1 MCLVM
6 VENQS
11 SNTSQSVGHSNAP
24 NLNEA
29 KTNIDRMLALLQSK
43 GKMDVNTLALSLDT
57 PASVIDDWAKIL
69 ESANMVKISYELGKM
84 YIEPFSNVA
93 NTQNIDN
100 IINNKKE
107 QLKRDIDV
115 QYILLEKLVNS
126 ANSTSAD
133 IRGAEFKFSKEYPEI
148 RKTIKKLNKLLSELN
163 KYNLKVEGLN
173 KNTSSEYTK
182 VNSDYK
188 ELVSNINELSNGPI
202 ENDLKTLNIKLSKT
216 LGDMVSK
223 KTDLENIRKDNL
235 KEIENIKKDLEFH
248 YKDAL
253 ASINSFNKSINDQV
267 AKVRLDISKNIKSIN
282 KDKASLNAT
291 IKSYNTLMSLYNKTS
306 GKVDQKKI
314 EEIYNSNKAKIDE
327 YTNEFNK
334 TYNEVSGKL
343 NDITKHFGDL
353 GNLNSEI
360 LNLITVLND
369 SKAKVKDLR
378 KEINGIKREVD
389 TLSVKKNISREDI
402 LKYAEI
408 IEKHSQKT
416 ESEINSLSDKIKSS
430 SDALSKSLTSD
441 DNNE

>member
-1 MCLVM
+1 M

-11 SNTSQSVGHSNAP
+11 SKASPSANNANAP

-43 GKMDVNTLALSLDT
+43 GRMDVNTLALSLDT

-100 IINNKKE
+100 IISNKRE
-107 QLKRDIDV
+107 QLKRDVDV

-133 IRGAEFKFSKEYPEI
+133 INSAEFKFSKEYPQI
-148 RKTIKKLNKLLSELN
+148 RKTIKKLNKTLAELN

-173 KNTSSEYTK
+173 KNTSGEYTK
-182 VNSDYK
+182 VNADYQK
-188 ELVSNINELSNGPI
+188 LVSNINGLSNGPL

-216 LGDMVSK
+216 LGDILSK
-223 KTDLENIRKDNL
+223 KADLENIRKDNL
-235 KEIENIKKDLEFH
+235 KEIEDIKRDLQFH

-253 ASINSFNKSINDQV
+253 TSINSFSKSLNDQV
-267 AKVRLDISKNIKSIN
+267 LKARQEISKNITSIN
-282 KDKASLNAT
+282 KDKANLNTA
-291 IKSYNTLMSLYNKTS
+291 IKSYNTMMSLYNKTS
-306 GKVDQKKI
+306 GKVDSKKV

-334 TYNEVSGKL
+334 AYDEVSGKL

-353 GNLNSEI
+353 GNLNSQI

-369 SKAKVKDLR
+369 SKTRVKDLR
-378 KEINGIKREVD
+378 KEINDIKREVD
-389 TLSVKKNISREDI
+389 TLSIKKNVSREDI

-408 IEKHSQKT
+408 IEKHSKKT
-416 ESEINSLSDKIKSS
+416 ESEINNLSDKIKTS

-441 DNNE
+441 DTNE